1 MKKTLIAAAVMAA
14 SGVAF
19 AASNVTLY
27 GVIEEGVVVSKAK
40 HADTM
45 VDLKAGFDSGNRWGI
60 KGVEDLGNGYNV
72 GFILEQGF
80 TADNGDEGVEGKAF
94 NRESILYV
102 NGGFGSLA
110 FGRTGGL
117 AFAQSQAIRTGWVF
131 GTGYGS
137 SAWNAIDFVAKR
149 MNNVVSYASPAIAG
163 FTIHAMYSNS
173 GANELANDDKK
184 WSKNGHYY
192 GIGVKYQANA
202 IKSSLIFEAT
212 QNKNSLLGAVD
223 QKGEA
228 GVVTTEEKIKNHSA
242 KYGINY
248 GLEWDLGAITP
259 MFGYQYVWQDGGNK
273 DHQFGLSAEAPV
285 AGGTVKVGARYTFG
299 KNDGAKANEE
309 DKHNAWLIGAAY
321 EYPLSKRTIVKSYAG
336 YADGGKAWKDESE
349 TKYNGYQVYLG
360 LCHSF

>member
-40 HADTM
+40 HKDTM

-60 KGVEDLGNGYNV
+60 KGVEDLGNGYSV

-80 TADNGDEGVEGKAF
+80 TADNGEEGVPGKAF

-102 NGGFGSLA
+102 KGGFGALA

-117 AFAQSQAIRTGWVF
+117 AFAQSQNIRTGWVF

-149 MNNVVSYASPAIAG
+149 MNNVVSYATPVFSG
-163 FTIHAMYSNS
+163 FSVHAMYSNS
-173 GANELANDDKK
+173 GSNELANDDKK
-184 WSKNGHYY
+184 WSENGHYY
-192 GIGVKYQANA
+192 GIGAKYQANA
-202 IKSSLIFEAT
+202 IKSSLIFEAA
-212 QNKNSLLGAVD
+212 QNKNIAATG
-223 QKGEA
+223 
-228 GVVTTEEKIKNHSA
+228 NRNA

-259 MFGYQYVWQDGGNK
+259 MFGYQYVWQDNGNK
-273 DHQFGLSAEAPV
+273 DHQFGLSAKAPV

-299 KNDGAKANEE
+299 KNDEAKANEE

-336 YADGGKAWKDESE
+336 YADGGKAWKDTAE
-349 TKYNGYQVYLG
+349 TKYNGYQLYLG

>member
-110 FGRTGGL
+110 FGRIAVLCGHAEERGEHKHHDQQHRNDQMPCF
-117 AFAQSQAIRTGWVF
+117 AFCLHKIQ
-131 GTGYGS
+131 GTSKSSSSADAAFISCCAALVGS
-137 SAWNAIDFVAKR
+137 SSAGWPSCRPFCDKTPLTAVRPHRGDKTFVPFR
-149 MNNVVSYASPAIAG
+149 NG
-163 FTIHAMYSNS
+163 YS
-173 GANELANDDKK
+173 A
-184 WSKNGHYY
+184 
-192 GIGVKYQANA
+192 
-202 IKSSLIFEAT
+202 
-212 QNKNSLLGAVD
+212 
-223 QKGEA
+223 
-228 GVVTTEEKIKNHSA
+228 
-242 KYGINY
+242 
-248 GLEWDLGAITP
+248 
-259 MFGYQYVWQDGGNK
+259 
-273 DHQFGLSAEAPV
+273 LSASSFSTTARRTQTHSSSEAV
-285 AGGTVKVGARYTFG
+285 STSSR
-299 KNDGAKANEE
+299 
-309 DKHNAWLIGAAY
+309 
-321 EYPLSKRTIVKSYAG
+321 
-336 YADGGKAWKDESE
+336 
-349 TKYNGYQVYLG
+349 LG
-360 LCHSF
+360 